1 MKKIVYSIICVL
13 ILLLIGLMFLLD
25 LNKGD
30 NKKDLEKIRVAEVAH
45 TVFYAPQYAAISE
58 GYFEDEGLDVEII
71 LTSGADNVAAAVMS
85 GDVQVGFCGS
95 EQTIYIYNQGAKDYL
110 VNFAAL
116 TKKDGSFIVSR
127 EKEDNF
133 DIKNLKGKYVIAGRT
148 GGMPAMT
155 FEWIWN
161 QNGITTEDLT
171 FDTSIA
177 FASMSGAFIGGTGDY
192 VSLFEPTASDIEN
205 NGYGYIVASLGELG
219 GNVPYTTFNA
229 KKSYIKENK
238 DTNQK
243 FVNAIN
249 KGLNYVH
256 SNSSD
261 KVAKTIQDYFPDV
274 SYNDLTQIVQNYM
287 DIDSW
292 YDSTLIEEK
301 DFEHI
306 QDIIENANELEKRV
320 EFKTLFDTSFSK

>member
-1 MKKIVYSIICVL
+1 MKKFVYTIVLLCIV
-13 ILLLIGLMFLLD
+13 LLIVLFCFL
-25 LNKGD
+25 NRKED
-30 NKKDLEKIRVAEVAH
+30 NKLTKIKVAEVAH
-45 TVFYAPQYAAISE
+45 SIFYAPMYAADSL

-155 FEWIWN
+155 FEWILN
-161 QNGITTEDLT
+161 QNGIKTENLT

-238 DTNQK
+238 DTIQK

>member
-1 MKKIVYSIICVL
+1 MKKFVYTIVLLCIV
-13 ILLLIGLMFLLD
+13 LLIVLFCFLNRKEDSKLA
-25 LNKGD
+25 
-30 NKKDLEKIRVAEVAH
+30 KIKVAEVAH
-45 TVFYAPQYAAISE
+45 SIFYAPMYAADSL

-155 FEWIWN
+155 FEWILN
-161 QNGITTEDLT
+161 QNGIKTEDLT

-238 DTNQK
+238 DTIQK

-256 SNSSD
+256 NNSSD

>member
-1 MKKIVYSIICVL
+1 MKKFVYTIVLLCIV
-13 ILLLIGLMFLLD
+13 LLIVLFCFL
-25 LNKGD
+25 NRKED
-30 NKKDLEKIRVAEVAH
+30 NKLTKIKVAEVAH
-45 TVFYAPQYAAISE
+45 SIFYAPMYAADSL

-155 FEWIWN
+155 FEWILN
-161 QNGITTEDLT
+161 QNGIKTEDLT

-238 DTNQK
+238 DTIQK

-274 SYNDLTQIVQNYM
+274 SYNDLTQIVQNYI

>member
-1 MKKIVYSIICVL
+1 MKKFVYTIVLLCIV
-13 ILLLIGLMFLLD
+13 LLIVLFCFL
-25 LNKGD
+25 NRKED
-30 NKKDLEKIRVAEVAH
+30 NKLTKIKVAEVAH
-45 TVFYAPQYAAISE
+45 SIFYAPMYAADSL

-155 FEWIWN
+155 FEWILN
-161 QNGITTEDLT
+161 QNGIKTEDLT

-238 DTNQK
+238 DIIQK

>member
-1 MKKIVYSIICVL
+1 MKKFVYTIVLLCIV
-13 ILLLIGLMFLLD
+13 LLIVLFCFL
-25 LNKGD
+25 NRKED
-30 NKKDLEKIRVAEVAH
+30 NKLTKIKVAEVAH
-45 TVFYAPQYAAISE
+45 SIFYAPMYAADSL

-155 FEWIWN
+155 FEWILN
-161 QNGITTEDLT
+161 QNGIKTEDLT

-238 DTNQK
+238 DTIQK

-249 KGLNYVH
+249 NVH

>member
-1 MKKIVYSIICVL
+1 MKKFIYAIISL
-13 ILLLIGLMFLLD
+13 FIILLIVLFCFL
-25 LNKGD
+25 NRKQD
-30 NKKDLEKIRVAEVAH
+30 NDITKIKVAEVAH
-45 TVFYAPQYAAISE
+45 SIFYAPLYAADSL

-71 LTSGADNVAAAVMS
+71 LTSGADSVAAAVMS
-85 GDVQVGFCGS
+85 DDVQIGFCGS
-95 EQTIYIYNQGAKDYL
+95 EQTIYIYNQGADDYL
-110 VNFAAL
+110 INFAAL

-127 EKEDNF
+127 EDEKNF
-133 DIKNLKGKYVIAGRT
+133 DIKNLKGKYIIAGRT

-155 FEWIWN
+155 FEWILN
-161 QNGITTEDLT
+161 QNGITTDDLT

-192 VSLFEPTASDIEN
+192 VSLFEPTASDIET

-229 KKSYIKENK
+229 KKSYITENK
-238 DTNQK
+238 DTIQK

-249 KGLNYVH
+249 KGLEFVH

-261 KVAKTIQDYFPDV
+261 EVAKAIQDYFPDV
-274 SYNDLTQIVQNYM
+274 SYNNLTKIVQNYM

-292 YDSTLIEEK
+292 YETTLIEEK

-306 QDIIENANELEKRV
+306 QDIIENAGELDKRV
-320 EFKTLFDTSFSK
+320 DYDILFDSSFSK

>member
-1 MKKIVYSIICVL
+1 MKKFVYTIVLLCIV
-13 ILLLIGLMFLLD
+13 LLIVLFCFLNRKEDSKLT
-25 LNKGD
+25 
-30 NKKDLEKIRVAEVAH
+30 KIKVAEVAH
-45 TVFYAPQYAAISE
+45 SIFYAPMYAADSL

-71 LTSGADNVAAAVMS
+71 LTAGADNVAAAVMS

-155 FEWIWN
+155 FEWILN
-161 QNGITTEDLT
+161 QNGIKTEDLT

-238 DTNQK
+238 DTIQK

-274 SYNDLTQIVQNYM
+274 SYNDLIQIVQNYM

>member
-1 MKKIVYSIICVL
+1 MKKFVYTIVLLCIV
-13 ILLLIGLMFLLD
+13 LLIVLFCFL
-25 LNKGD
+25 NRKED
-30 NKKDLEKIRVAEVAH
+30 NKLTKIKVAEVAH
-45 TVFYAPQYAAISE
+45 SIFYAPMYAADSL

-155 FEWIWN
+155 FEWILN
-161 QNGITTEDLT
+161 QNGIKTEDLT

-238 DTNQK
+238 DTIQK

-292 YDSTLIEEK
+292 YDSTLIKEK

>member
-1 MKKIVYSIICVL
+1 MKKFVYTIVLLCIV
-13 ILLLIGLMFLLD
+13 LLIVLFCFL
-25 LNKGD
+25 NRKED
-30 NKKDLEKIRVAEVAH
+30 NKLTKIKVAEVAH
-45 TVFYAPQYAAISE
+45 SIFYAPMYAADSL

-155 FEWIWN
+155 FEWILN
-161 QNGITTEDLT
+161 QNGIKTEDLT

-238 DTNQK
+238 DTIQK

-274 SYNDLTQIVQNYM
+274 SYNALTQIVQNYM

>member
-1 MKKIVYSIICVL
+1 MKKFVYTIVLLCIV
-13 ILLLIGLMFLLD
+13 LLIVLFCFL
-25 LNKGD
+25 NRKED
-30 NKKDLEKIRVAEVAH
+30 NKLTKIKVAEVAH
-45 TVFYAPQYAAISE
+45 SIFYAPMYAADSL

-155 FEWIWN
+155 FEWILN
-161 QNGITTEDLT
+161 QNGIKTEDLT

-229 KKSYIKENK
+229 KKSYINENK
-238 DTNQK
+238 DTIQK